1 MNGDPIARRAGTQS
15 WISGPILRHTSG
27 PSSQLSGPIAGFL
40 ACVADAQRLRL
51 PSAPSFRRGP
61 TGLHR
66 TQFRNPNRKSR
77 KREKGKRSEAKC
89 FLSRATR
96 LAQQKLFTI
105 CKFCTIFV
113 ALIPVTNYNAQI
125 AFKKRTAN
133 GDLWLC
139 TGQHE
144 RPRSR
149 LAGSRV
155 DSCRLREGVQGESLG
170 CEDGPRRAGQAD
182 SQARAW
188 RCDGRYKAR

>member
-15 WISGPILRHTSG
+15 RISDSILTTDRG

-40 ACVADAQRLRL
+40 ACVEDAQRLRL
-51 PSAPSFRRGP
+51 PSAPSPRRGP

-77 KREKGKRSEAKC
+77 KREKGKRSEAEC

-105 CKFCTIFV
+105 CKFRMIFV
-113 ALIPVTNYNAQI
+113 ALIPVMNYNAQI
-125 AFKKRTAN
+125 AFKKRIAN

-144 RPRSR
+144 WPRSQ

-155 DSCRLREGVQGESLG
+155 DGCRLCKSVQGKSLR
-170 CEDGPRRAGQAD
+170 CEDRSRRAGQGN
-182 SQARAW
+182 SQARAR
-188 RCDGRYKAR
+188 RCVGRD